1 MKLKIQ
7 THEVHRM
14 YLEKTFNEL
23 IKKIR
28 NTFEL
33 KNPIK
38 RVFYYEHNIYIS
50 IKTEEDYEIMLLSNT
65 NVKFIKLYFE

>member
-33 KNPIK
+33 TNPVKCVYYYDNKNID
-38 RVFYYEHNIYIS
+38 V
-50 IKTEEDYEIMLLSNT
+50 KTEEDYEIMFLSKANE
-65 NVKFIKLYFE
+65 KFICLYFY